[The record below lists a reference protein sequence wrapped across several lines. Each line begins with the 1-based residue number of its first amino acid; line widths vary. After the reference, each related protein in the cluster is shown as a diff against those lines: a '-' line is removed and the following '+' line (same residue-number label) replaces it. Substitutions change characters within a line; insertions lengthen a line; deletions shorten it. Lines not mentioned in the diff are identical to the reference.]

1 MSDQVPAQ
9 EQSAPAPTP
18 TGRERFSGLPA
29 NDIADQLA
37 TAKMNGSGPEA
48 IKALEQEFATAI
60 GASPTPE
67 PEPVAAVVPKE
78 QQPEPTPTPEPEV
91 PVVEKSPEEIAA
103 EATAAEAAAEAA
115 DTPAP
120 ADRIRMGKEYT
131 DADKALVNAAHM
143 LVKGGQAKNFTEAFA
158 RVSGLATPTQ
168 EQQPEPEPTIPPE
181 ITALETEIAALEA
194 KMDEAGAGEGLLNKD
209 FTDLT
214 KQLSKANAKLEA
226 ARSRHESAAETQA
239 VVSDATFEQ
248 QRHGVLVATA
258 KDFPQMTDK
267 TSEQWKLA
275 RKLAKAASDPSDEDY
290 QKSLS
295 LDAPRYFAEQ
305 AAKLLGIKP
314 KTAAAPSVPQPPT
327 PSTPSTQP
335 PKPSPVP
342 GSKTTV
348 PTVIPTAQQV
358 LAAADQMVADV
369 LSGRGGPPKPKTPNY
384 LILGR

>member
-37 TAKMNGSGPEA
+37 TAMMNNQGQA
-48 IKALEQEFATAI
+48 TIDALQAELAATA
-60 GASPTPE
+60 GAKAPE

-103 EATAAEAAAEAA
+103 EATAAEEAKAAAEEAKE
-115 DTPAP
+115 PNRV
-120 ADRIRMGKEYT
+120 RINHLSEP
-131 DADKALVNAAHM
+131 DKAAQLAINA
-143 LVKGGQAKNFTEAFA
+143 LTKGGMSLLEATQ
-158 RVSGLATPTQ
+158 RVLGVGKSEPA
-168 EQQPEPEPTIPPE
+168 PEPELEPVIPPE

-275 RKLAKAASDPSDEDY
+275 RKLAKAASDPLDEDY

-314 KTAAAPSVPQPPT
+314 KTAAAPSAPQPPT

>member
-1 MSDQVPAQ
+1 MSEQAPAQ
-9 EQSAPAPTP
+9 EQSAPTPTP

-29 NDIADQLA
+29 NEIADQLA
-37 TAKMNGSGPEA
+37 TAMMNNQGKETIDALQAALAASTDA
-48 IKALEQEFATAI
+48 KA
-60 GASPTPE
+60 PE
-67 PEPVAAVVPKE
+67 PESVSAVVPKE
-78 QQPEPTPTPEPEV
+78 QTEPTPTPEPEA

-103 EATAAEAAAEAA
+103 EAAAAEAAAKAA
-115 DTPAP
+115 ETPEP

-168 EQQPEPEPTIPPE
+168 EQQPEPEPAAIPPE
-181 ITALETEIAALEA
+181 ITALETEIATLEA
-194 KMDEAGAGEGLLNKD
+194 SMDEAGNGEGLLNKD

-214 KQLSKANAKLEA
+214 KRLSKANAKLEA
-226 ARSRHESAAETQA
+226 VRARYESAAETQV

-248 QRHGVLVATA
+248 QRHGVLLATA
-258 KDFPQMTDK
+258 TDYPQMTDK

-275 RKLAKAASDPSDEDY
+275 RKLAKAASDPSDDDY

-314 KTAAAPSVPQPPT
+314 ATAKTAAPSAPQPPT
-327 PSTPSTQP
+327 ASTPAAQP

-342 GSKTTV
+342 GSKTTAPAV
-348 PTVIPTAQQV
+348 TITPQAAIQAVDAHLANV
-358 LAAADQMVADV
+358 LA
-369 LSGRGGPPKPKTPNY
+369 GRGATQPKQPPKY
-384 LILGR
+384 IML

>member
-37 TAKMNGSGPEA
+37 TAMMNNQGQA
-48 IKALEQEFATAI
+48 TIDALQAELAATA
-60 GASPTPE
+60 GAKAPE

-103 EATAAEAAAEAA
+103 EATAAEEAKAAAEEVKE
-115 DTPAP
+115 PNRV
-120 ADRIRMGKEYT
+120 RINHLSEP
-131 DADKALVNAAHM
+131 DKAAQLAINA
-143 LVKGGQAKNFTEAFA
+143 LTKGGMSLLEATQ
-158 RVSGLATPTQ
+158 RVLGVGKSEPA
-168 EQQPEPEPTIPPE
+168 PEPELEPVIPPE

-275 RKLAKAASDPSDEDY
+275 RKLAKAASDPLDEDY

-314 KTAAAPSVPQPPT
+314 KTAAAPSAPQPPT